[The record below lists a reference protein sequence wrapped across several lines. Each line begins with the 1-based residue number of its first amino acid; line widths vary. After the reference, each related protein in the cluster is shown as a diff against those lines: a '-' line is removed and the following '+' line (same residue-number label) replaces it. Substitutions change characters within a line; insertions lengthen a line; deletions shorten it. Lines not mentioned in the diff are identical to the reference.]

1 MFFLLLSTYAQA
13 DIDIPTDTETHLFG
27 LGVSADYDKAQQ
39 FALGSINQKIITR
52 VSSSVAL
59 KQVKVNAHATDTLRA
74 EIAAKSN
81 AINITNAKV
90 VSNNQDENGKWW
102 VILEVNKQ
110 NLAKSLLVELDRE
123 SSLLT
128 KKYNLLLGQEGPNC
142 WFETKDMSE
151 QLSQLDANNMA
162 YYGLS
167 DDIVPVEKN
176 INLITQFNSL
186 ALDCQ
191 RLNTYKLSLPNN
203 FSDDAKELLVRSLQT
218 QGYFVSDSD
227 GLGEIKLKQRKK
239 YNFFYDNHLYILTN
253 EVQIIDDLGR
263 IQKSTTFKVK
273 GSSFDSKRDALE
285 KALINLTKQ
294 LENKLI

>member
-1 MFFLLLSTYAQA
+1 VQA
-13 DIDIPTDTETHLFG
+13 EIDIPTDTETHLFG
-27 LGVSADYDKAQQ
+27 LGVSTDYDKAQQ

-128 KKYNLLLGQEGPNC
+128 KKYNFLVDNKGPHC

-151 QLSQLDANNMA
+151 QLSQFDSNNMA
-162 YYGLS
+162 YYGIS
-167 DDIVPVEKN
+167 DDLVAVEKN

-191 RLNTYKLSLPNN
+191 RLNTYKLSLPND
-203 FSDDAKELLVRSLQT
+203 FSDDAKDLLVRSLQT
-218 QGYFVSDSD
+218 QGYLISESE
-227 GLGEIKLKQRKK
+227 GLGEIRLKQRNK
-239 YNFFYDNHLYILTN
+239 YNFFYDSHIFVLNN
-253 EVQIIDDLGR
+253 QIQIKDDLGN
-263 IQKSTTFKVK
+263 ILQSTTFKVK
-273 GSSFDSKRDALE
+273 GSSFDSKNDALE
-285 KALINLTKQ
+285 KALINLTKT